1 MMDIRT
7 GVPGAQTVK
16 PFSIECIEPPGGP
29 TEIIQVRI
37 SGFLDAH
44 TVVSFEKT
52 MEDLIERQY
61 TRVIMDLSNLNYI
74 SSAGIG
80 ALMVLLQQLRRR
92 QGDMVILQPSAK
104 VHKILDLLGFTKI
117 FHITQDHESALQT
130 LS

>member
-1 MMDIRT
+1 M
-7 GVPGAQTVK
+7 K
-16 PFSIECIEPPGGP
+16 PFAIECVEPEQGVSKAVD
-29 TEIIQVRI
+29 VRI

-52 MEDLIERQY
+52 MDELLEKQY
-61 TRVIMDLSNLNYI
+61 TKFIIDLGALNYI

-104 VHKILDLLGFTKI
+104 VFKILDLLGFTKI
-117 FHITQDHESALQT
+117 FQIKQDRDEAMQVLG
-130 LS
+130 